1 MNNLVVNH
9 RFSPTFLNFFA
20 VACSE
25 TSKWILL
32 PKPNSL
38 APKSRH
44 SEDDERVLKLFEY
57 EAKEIAQQY
66 NLPLPKGFVAA
77 SAQEA
82 REAFLKLGQPS
93 MIKAQV
99 LVAGRG
105 KAGGIKPA
113 STPQEAEEVANSI
126 FSMTIKGEKVAKVLV
141 EQKLTSKHEL
151 YVSIVVDRSSRCYT
165 ILCSSEGGVDI
176 EQVADEDPE
185 KIIRHKLEPLIGL
198 QDFESRAVAKE
209 LGYSG
214 KQMNQVGSIISKLF
228 QIMIEYDAELIES
241 NPLIETESGDL
252 IAADL
257 RILLDDNALFR
268 HPKFIERMKT
278 FEPDMTPLEA
288 KAREKSLAYVELDGD
303 VGIIGNGAGLVMA
316 TLDMILDYKGKPANF
331 CDVGGG
337 ASEERIAAALEIVL
351 ANPRVNVLLINIMG
365 GITRCDDVARAILD
379 IQKSMGITKPMVI
392 RLVGTNEKE
401 GQKILAAANIPSLNS
416 MEEAAAKAVE
426 LLAKAS

>member
-1 MNNLVVNH
+1 LGTDL
-9 RFSPTFLNFFA
+9 RDS
-20 VACSE
+20 
-25 TSKWILL
+25 WI
-32 PKPNSL
+32 
-38 APKSRH
+38 RI
-44 SEDDERVLKLFEY
+44 DLKLFEY

-66 NLPLPKGFVAA
+66 GVPVPKGLVA
-77 SAQEA
+77 STPEEA
-82 REAFLKLGQPS
+82 KDAYLKLGQPS

-113 STPQEAEEVANSI
+113 SSPEEAEEVARVI
-126 FSMTIKGEKVAKVLV
+126 LSMSVKGEKVAKVLV
-141 EQKLTSKHEL
+141 EQKLASKHER
-151 YVSIVVDRSSRCYT
+151 YVSIVVDRASRCYT
-165 ILCSSEGGVDI
+165 ILCSTDGGADI
-176 EQVADEDPE
+176 EQVANEHPE
-185 KIIRHKLEPLIGL
+185 RIIRHKLEPLIGL
-198 QDFESRAVAKE
+198 QDFEGRAVAKGI
-209 LGYSG
+209 GYSG
-214 KQMNQVGSIISKLF
+214 KQMNQVASIINKLF
-228 QIMIEYDAELIES
+228 KIMLDYDAELIES
-241 NPLIETESGDL
+241 NPLIETEAGEL

-268 HPKFIERMKT
+268 HQKFLERMKT
-278 FEPDMTPLEA
+278 LEPDMTQLEI
-288 KAREKSLAYVELDGD
+288 KAREKGLAYVELDGD

-351 ANPRVNVLLINIMG
+351 ANPKVNVLLINIMG

-379 IQKSMGITKPMVI
+379 IQKKIGITKPMVI

-416 MEEAAAKAVE
+416 MEESAAKAVE
-426 LLAKAS
+426 LIPKAK